1 MIEPNMFGRNFVK
14 QKLSE
19 GLICTLYVRTKHR
32 LADILTKGVSSKVF
46 DSTQAKLGI
55 RAILQLEGSI
65 DLCIFNCTQVDDD

>member
-1 MIEPNMFGRNFVK
+1 MFGRNFVK

-19 GLICTLYVRTKHR
+19 GLICTRYVRSSKHR

-65 DLCIFNCTQVDDD
+65 DLCIFNCTQVDYD